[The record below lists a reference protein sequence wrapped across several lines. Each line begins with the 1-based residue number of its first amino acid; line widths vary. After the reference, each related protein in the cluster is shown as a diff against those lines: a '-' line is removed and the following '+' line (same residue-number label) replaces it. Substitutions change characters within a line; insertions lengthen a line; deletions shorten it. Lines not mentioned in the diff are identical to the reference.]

1 MTAHS
6 ALVRG
11 EKGKELS
18 PLSDSRALS
27 PLRVYQLTAC
37 TADVLQRSGK
47 VRRTRK
53 RPSISSGFGS
63 FKLGLQI

>member
-1 MTAHS
+1 MTAQS
-6 ALVRG
+6 VCITG

-27 PLRVYQLTAC
+27 PLRVHQLTAC